1 MKNTTLIDTHI
12 HERTYSSDSN
22 LALEDIVSQ
31 AIKMGLDGICI
42 TDHDSN
48 SLMETARAYSKAT
61 GFLIIVGAEILTH
74 EGDLTVFGVDHLP
87 SEKMNA
93 QEMINLTLN
102 VGGVA
107 ISAHPFRQNNRGMGN
122 SIRQVKGLSGLEAFN
137 GSTTIQNNLYAY
149 GLSAELAIPAFGAS
163 DAHKI
168 EAVGKY
174 ATVFPGRIRDTA
186 DFIEAVKSGD
196 TCPAVYTEN
205 GYEIINIER
214 IGDVREVRPGKVV

>member
-22 LALEDIVSQ
+22 LALEDIVSK
-31 AIKMGLDGICI
+31 AIKMGLNGICI
-42 TDHDSN
+42 TDHESN
-48 SLMETARAYSKAT
+48 GLRDTAQAYSKKT

-87 SEKMNA
+87 PEKMHA
-93 QEMINLTLN
+93 QEIIDLTLEA
-102 VGGVA
+102 GGVA

-122 SIRQVKGLSGLEAFN
+122 SIRQVKGLSGIEAFN
-137 GSTTIQNNLYAY
+137 GSTTPHNNLYAY
-149 GLSAELAIPAFGAS
+149 GLSAELALPAFGAS

-174 ATVFPGRIRDTA
+174 ATEFSGRIRDTA
-186 DFIEAVKSGD
+186 DFIKAVKAGD
-196 TCPAVYTEN
+196 TCPAVYTET
-205 GYEIINIER
+205 GYETINIYHRLHKDETLQ
-214 IGDVREVRPGKVV
+214 